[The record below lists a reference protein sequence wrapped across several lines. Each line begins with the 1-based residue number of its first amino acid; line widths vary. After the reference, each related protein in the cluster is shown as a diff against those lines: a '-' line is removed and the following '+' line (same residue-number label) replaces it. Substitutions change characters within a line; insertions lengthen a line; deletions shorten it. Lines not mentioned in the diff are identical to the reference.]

1 MLHHDLLASAWP
13 AAEVLAALAGAQ
25 TLVFQGPLGNQAAV
39 QAHLVLPSAAYA
51 EREGTFTNFEGRVQ
65 RFRVAL
71 PPLGEALPDWDILA
85 RVGRALGLAD
95 PAFQATRA
103 ERVFRELA
111 AAVPAFAGLSYRSL
125 GDAGAARRRP
135 GGPGMSAVAAD
146 VLVQLG
152 PVLFVMFVVLNM
164 GGIFTWV
171 ERKQSAIMQDR
182 IGANRASIFGI
193 RILGLLHPVADAI
206 KMLTKEDFMPARADR
221 ALFQWAP
228 FVSVF
233 FALVAFASIPFGDRL
248 VIGGRE
254 IELQAVTLN
263 VGILYVLAMLSLGV
277 YGLMMAGWAS
287 ANNYALLGGQRAAA
301 LMISAEI
308 AIGASIMGVV
318 MVYGSLD
325 MQEIARAQ
333 GQPLLPRF
341 FGAWIPAWGILTQP
355 LAFIIF
361 LTAGIAATKR
371 IPFDM
376 PEGES
381 EIIGYF
387 VEYSGM
393 KFGMFAM
400 ADFVET
406 VVIAGMTTAL
416 FLGGW
421 QVPYLQAGGF
431 AFPWGTTVELPHL
444 LVVALQVGAFLVKV
458 SVMIFFLMLIRW
470 TLPRFRYDQA
480 MRLGWLGLF
489 PLSLLNIVATGL
501 VLLAFGR

>member
-1 MLHHDLLASAWP
+1 MSVAGDLLA
-13 AAEVLAALAGAQ
+13 
-25 TLVFQGPLGNQAAV
+25 
-39 QAHLVLPSAAYA
+39 
-51 EREGTFTNFEGRVQ
+51 
-65 RFRVAL
+65 RF
-71 PPLGEALPDWDILA
+71 
-85 RVGRALGLAD
+85 
-95 PAFQATRA
+95 
-103 ERVFRELA
+103 
-111 AAVPAFAGLSYRSL
+111 
-125 GDAGAARRRP
+125 
-135 GGPGMSAVAAD
+135 
-146 VLVQLG
+146 G
-152 PVLFVMFVVLNM
+152 PVAFTMFVVLNL
-164 GGIFTWV
+164 GGILTWV

-193 RILGLLHPVADAI
+193 RAMGLLHPLADAV
-206 KMLTKEDFMPARADR
+206 KMLTKEDFMPTHADR
-221 ALFQWAP
+221 LLFVLAP

-233 FALVAFASIPFGDRL
+233 FALAAFASIPFGDTL
-248 VIGGRE
+248 TVAGRT

-308 AIGASIMGVV
+308 AIGASLMGVV
-318 MVYGSLD
+318 MVYGSLN
-325 MQEIARAQ
+325 MQDITRAQ
-333 GQPLLPRF
+333 GLPLLPQL
-341 FGAWIPAWGILTQP
+341 FGNWIPAWGILTQP
-355 LAFIIF
+355 LAFVIF
-361 LTAGIAATKR
+361 LTAGMAATKR

-400 ADFVET
+400 ADFLET
-406 VVIAGMTTAL
+406 VVIAGMSTAL

-421 QVPYLQAGGF
+421 QIPYLQTGGF
-431 AFPWGTTVELPHL
+431 AFPWGQSLALPA
-444 LVVALQVGAFLVKV
+444 LVVTVLQVGAFLTKV
-458 SVMIFFLMLIRW
+458 VVMIWFLMLVRW

-489 PLSLLNIVATGL
+489 PLCILNL
-501 VLLAFGR
+501 VVTAILLLALGKA

>member
-1 MLHHDLLASAWP
+1 MIADL
-13 AAEVLAALAGAQ
+13 GI
-25 TLVFQGPLGNQAAV
+25 VF
-39 QAHLVLPSAAYA
+39 
-51 EREGTFTNFEGRVQ
+51 GR
-65 RFRVAL
+65 
-71 PPLGEALPDWDILA
+71 
-85 RVGRALGLAD
+85 
-95 PAFQATRA
+95 
-103 ERVFRELA
+103 
-111 AAVPAFAGLSYRSL
+111 
-125 GDAGAARRRP
+125 
-135 GGPGMSAVAAD
+135 
-146 VLVQLG
+146 
-152 PVLFVMFVVLNM
+152 VLFVMMFMLNL
-164 GGIFTWV
+164 GGILTWV

-182 IGANRASIFGI
+182 IGANRASIRILLIGVWL
-193 RILGLLHPVADAI
+193 RILGLLHPLADAI

-221 ALFQWAP
+221 FLFSLAP

-233 FALVAFASIPFGDRL
+233 FALTAFASIPFGDTLRVGDR
-248 VIGGRE
+248 VIP
-254 IELQAVTLN
+254 LQAVTLN
-263 VGILYVLAMLSLGV
+263 VGVLYVFAMLSLGV
-277 YGLMMAGWAS
+277 YGVMMAGWAS
-287 ANNYALLGGQRAAA
+287 ANNFALLGGQRAAA

-325 MQEIARAQ
+325 LQDIVRGQ
-333 GQPLLPRF
+333 GHPLFPQI
-341 FGAWIPAWGILTQP
+341 FGEWIPAWGIVTQP
-355 LAFIIF
+355 LAFLLF

-400 ADFVET
+400 ADFLET

-421 QVPYLQAGGF
+421 QVPYLQPDGF
-431 AFPWGTTVELPHL
+431 HFPWGAVATLPQV
-444 LVVALQVGAFLVKV
+444 LVALLQVGAFVVKV
-458 SVMIFFLMLIRW
+458 CVMIFVMMLVRW

-489 PLSLLNIVATGL
+489 PLSILNIVLTGIAL
-501 VLLAFGR
+501 LLAGGPA

>member
-1 MLHHDLLASAWP
+1 MRVAGDLLA
-13 AAEVLAALAGAQ
+13 
-25 TLVFQGPLGNQAAV
+25 
-39 QAHLVLPSAAYA
+39 
-51 EREGTFTNFEGRVQ
+51 
-65 RFRVAL
+65 RF
-71 PPLGEALPDWDILA
+71 
-85 RVGRALGLAD
+85 
-95 PAFQATRA
+95 
-103 ERVFRELA
+103 
-111 AAVPAFAGLSYRSL
+111 
-125 GDAGAARRRP
+125 
-135 GGPGMSAVAAD
+135 
-146 VLVQLG
+146 G
-152 PVLFVMFVVLNM
+152 PVAFTMFVVLNL
-164 GGIFTWV
+164 GGILTWV

-193 RILGLLHPVADAI
+193 RAMGLLHPLADAV
-206 KMLTKEDFMPARADR
+206 KMLTKEDFMPTHADR
-221 ALFQWAP
+221 LLFVLAP

-233 FALVAFASIPFGDRL
+233 FALAAFASIPFGDTL
-248 VIGGRE
+248 TVAGRTL
-254 IELQAVTLN
+254 ELQAVTLN

-308 AIGASIMGVV
+308 AIGASLMGVV
-318 MVYGSLD
+318 MVYGSLN
-325 MQEIARAQ
+325 MQDITRAQ
-333 GQPLLPRF
+333 GQPLLPQL
-341 FGAWIPAWGILTQP
+341 FGSWIPAWGILTQP
-355 LAFIIF
+355 LAFVIF

-400 ADFVET
+400 ADFLET
-406 VVIAGMTTAL
+406 VVIAGMSTAM

-421 QVPYLQAGGF
+421 QIPYLQSGGF
-431 AFPWGTTVELPHL
+431 AFPWGQSVALPAL
-444 LVVALQVGAFLVKV
+444 LVTVLQVGAFLTKV
-458 SVMIFFLMLIRW
+458 VVMIWFLMLVRW

-489 PLSLLNIVATGL
+489 PLCILNLVVTAI
-501 VLLAFGR
+501 VLLALGKS

>member
-1 MLHHDLLASAWP
+1 MSVAGDLLA
-13 AAEVLAALAGAQ
+13 
-25 TLVFQGPLGNQAAV
+25 
-39 QAHLVLPSAAYA
+39 
-51 EREGTFTNFEGRVQ
+51 
-65 RFRVAL
+65 RF
-71 PPLGEALPDWDILA
+71 
-85 RVGRALGLAD
+85 
-95 PAFQATRA
+95 
-103 ERVFRELA
+103 
-111 AAVPAFAGLSYRSL
+111 
-125 GDAGAARRRP
+125 
-135 GGPGMSAVAAD
+135 
-146 VLVQLG
+146 G
-152 PVLFVMFVVLNM
+152 PVAFTMFVVLNL
-164 GGIFTWV
+164 GGILTWV

-193 RILGLLHPVADAI
+193 RAMGLLHPLADAV
-206 KMLTKEDFMPARADR
+206 KMLTKEDFMPTHADR
-221 ALFQWAP
+221 LLFTLAP

-233 FALVAFASIPFGDRL
+233 FALAAFASIPFGDTL
-248 VIGGRE
+248 TVAGRT

-308 AIGASIMGVV
+308 AIGASLMGVV
-318 MVYGSLD
+318 MVYGSLN
-325 MQEIARAQ
+325 MQDITRAQ
-333 GQPLLPRF
+333 GQPLLPQL
-341 FGAWIPAWGILTQP
+341 FGSWIPAWGILTQP
-355 LAFIIF
+355 LAFVIF

-400 ADFVET
+400 ADFLET
-406 VVIAGMTTAL
+406 VVVAGMSTAL

-421 QVPYLQAGGF
+421 QIPYLQSGGF
-431 AFPWGTTVELPHL
+431 AFPWGQSVALPA
-444 LVVALQVGAFLVKV
+444 LVVTVLQVGAFLTKV
-458 SVMIFFLMLIRW
+458 VVMIWFLMLVRW

-489 PLSLLNIVATGL
+489 PLCILNLIVTAI
-501 VLLAFGR
+501 VLLALGKA

>member
-1 MLHHDLLASAWP
+1 MSVAGDLLA
-13 AAEVLAALAGAQ
+13 
-25 TLVFQGPLGNQAAV
+25 
-39 QAHLVLPSAAYA
+39 
-51 EREGTFTNFEGRVQ
+51 
-65 RFRVAL
+65 RF
-71 PPLGEALPDWDILA
+71 
-85 RVGRALGLAD
+85 
-95 PAFQATRA
+95 
-103 ERVFRELA
+103 
-111 AAVPAFAGLSYRSL
+111 
-125 GDAGAARRRP
+125 
-135 GGPGMSAVAAD
+135 
-146 VLVQLG
+146 G
-152 PVLFVMFVVLNM
+152 PVAFTMFVVLNL
-164 GGIFTWV
+164 GGILTWV

-193 RILGLLHPVADAI
+193 RAMGLLHPLADAV
-206 KMLTKEDFMPARADR
+206 KMLTKEDFMPTHADR
-221 ALFQWAP
+221 LLFTLAP

-233 FALVAFASIPFGDRL
+233 FALAAFASIPFGDTL
-248 VIGGRE
+248 TVAGRT

-308 AIGASIMGVV
+308 AIGASLMGVV
-318 MVYGSLD
+318 MVYGSLN
-325 MQEIARAQ
+325 MQDITRAQ
-333 GQPLLPRF
+333 GQPLLPQL
-341 FGAWIPAWGILTQP
+341 FGSWIPAWGILTQP
-355 LAFIIF
+355 LAFVIF

-400 ADFVET
+400 ADFLET
-406 VVIAGMTTAL
+406 VVIAGMSTAL

-421 QVPYLQAGGF
+421 QIPYLQSGGF
-431 AFPWGTTVELPHL
+431 AFPWGQSVALPA
-444 LVVALQVGAFLVKV
+444 LVVTVLQVGAFLTKV
-458 SVMIFFLMLIRW
+458 VVMIWFLMLVRW

-489 PLSLLNIVATGL
+489 PLCILNLIVTAI
-501 VLLAFGR
+501 VLLALGKA